1 MRNATL
7 VKRILEKFNKVY
19 GYADKVRCD
28 EPLFLLDASLNN
40 INLRTQFDEIIEA
53 DDEDRVPNVINEEL
67 VIIYAC
73 LNYVVSGLR
82 EEYGVLRY

>member
-53 DDEDRVPNVINEEL
+53 DDADRVPNVINEEL
-67 VIIYAC
+67 VIIYEC

>member
-19 GYADKVRCD
+19 SYADKVRCD

-67 VIIYAC
+67 VIIYEC

>member
-28 EPLFLLDASLNN
+28 EPLYGLEKSLNN

-73 LNYVVSGLR
+73 LNYVA
-82 EEYGVLRY
+82 

>member
-7 VKRILEKFNKVY
+7 VKRILEKFSKVY
-19 GYADKVRCD
+19 GYADKMRCD
-28 EPLFLLDASLNN
+28 GPLFLLDASLNN
-40 INLRTQFDEIIEA
+40 INLRTQFDEIIAA

-67 VIIYAC
+67 VIIYDC
-73 LNYVVSGLR
+73 LTYVVLGLR

>member
-28 EPLFLLDASLNN
+28 EPLFLLDASLDNN
-40 INLRTQFDEIIEA
+40 NLRTQFNEIIEA
-53 DDEDRVPNVINEEL
+53 DDEGRIANVSNDDL

>member
-53 DDEDRVPNVINEEL
+53 DDEGRVPNVINDEL
-67 VIIYAC
+67 VIIYEC

>member
-67 VIIYAC
+67 VIIYEC